1 MTAMIELSEVCSQ
14 NDSSSE
20 EDYVKSNVQ
29 NISALNNK
37 NSTLNKISSSSSSSS
52 YPHVSTVATA
62 ANISRS
68 CNNDT
73 NAKALQLQIA
83 ARKKS

>member
-1 MTAMIELSEVCSQ
+1 MTAMIELSEVSSQ

-20 EDYVKSNVQ
+20 EEHVKSNVK
-29 NISALNNK
+29 NSSALNK
-37 NSTLNKISSSSSSSS
+37 NSTLHKISSSS
-52 YPHVSTVATA
+52 YPHVRTVATA

-68 CNNDT
+68 YNNDT
-73 NAKALQLQIA
+73 RAKALQLQTA

>member
-1 MTAMIELSEVCSQ
+1 MK
-14 NDSSSE
+14 NSS
-20 EDYVKSNVQ
+20 V
-29 NISALNNK
+29 LNK
-37 NSTLNKISSSSSSSS
+37 NSTLHKISSSSSS
-52 YPHVSTVATA
+52 YPHVGTVATA

-73 NAKALQLQIA
+73 NSKALQLQIA

>member
-1 MTAMIELSEVCSQ
+1 MTAMIELSEVSSQ

-20 EDYVKSNVQ
+20 EEHVKSNVK
-29 NISALNNK
+29 NSSALNK
-37 NSTLNKISSSSSSSS
+37 NSTLHKISSSSS
-52 YPHVSTVATA
+52 YPHVRTVATA

-68 CNNDT
+68 YNNDT
-73 NAKALQLQIA
+73 RAKALQLQTA

>member
-1 MTAMIELSEVCSQ
+1 MTAMIELSEISSQ

-20 EDYVKSNVQ
+20 EEHVKSNV
-29 NISALNNK
+29 K
-37 NSTLNKISSSSSSSS
+37 NSTLHKISSSSSS
-52 YPHVSTVATA
+52 YPHEHTVATA

-83 ARKKS
+83 GRKKM